1 MDSEKWKFTE
11 PDPNSPSPEQKER
24 NGMIA
29 LLIFGLILFAGGL
42 FFALK
47 IGVFDINCFYG
58 FDANTSPGM
67 KMRAQEYSSFFH
79 APWVTGAVM
88 TIAAISHLAGK
99 RK

>member
-11 PDPNSPSPEQKER
+11 PDPAAPSPEQKER

-29 LLIFGLILFAGGL
+29 LLIFGIILFAGGL

-47 IGVFDINCFYG
+47 IGVFDIDYFFGIDKN
-58 FDANTSPGM
+58 
-67 KMRAQEYSSFFH
+67 SSHNMHKQALDYAKFFH
-79 APWVTGAVM
+79 APWITGAVM
-88 TIAAISHLAGK
+88 ITVATTHLVSK